1 MKLIIKPEDLS
12 LYCVNLERDKYCP
25 IVKDFIMNGY
35 ASVNLCGGCN
45 KFKLR
50 RVWGVDVI

>member
-1 MKLIIKPEDLS
+1 MKPTIKPEDLS

-50 RVWGVDVI
+50 RV